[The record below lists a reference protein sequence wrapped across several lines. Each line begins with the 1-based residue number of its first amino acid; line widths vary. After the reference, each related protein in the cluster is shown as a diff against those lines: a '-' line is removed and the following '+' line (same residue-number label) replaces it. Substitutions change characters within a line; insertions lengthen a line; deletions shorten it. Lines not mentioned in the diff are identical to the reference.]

1 MKKVILLLLPI
12 LDFLL
17 SPFILASALL
27 FKLIS
32 RLGMRKLFFSKNI
45 FNAIGIYPV
54 RDHYYEPLINAKHL
68 IKPLS
73 QERVL
78 PGINW
83 NLDAQLTLLNS
94 FTFQEELKVIPQNFV
109 SDLQFYYKNGSFE
122 TGDADFLYS
131 LIRFKKPKRIIEIG
145 SGHSTKIARL
155 AIEKNNKDDNEYSCH
170 NICIEPYEMRW
181 LEKTGVD
188 VIRKRVE
195 HLDISFFNQLEAND
209 ILFIDSSHMIRPQG
223 DVLFEYLELLP
234 TLNKGVI
241 VHIHDIF
248 SPRDYL
254 EDWIIKENRFWNEQ
268 YLLEAF
274 LTCNK
279 EWEIIAGVNYLKH
292 NHFNLLKEKLP
303 LLTIDREPGSFYM
316 VKK

>member
-170 NICIEPYEMRW
+170 HICIEPYEMRW

-303 LLTIDREPGSFYM
+303 LLTIDKEPGSFYM